1 MKYHG
6 KVSWQSRG
14 GGALQKKS
22 WFNKSFL
29 SCFQSCFDKTK
40 HWEQS
45 ASRANE
51 VSSHLSAHLGSHL
64 KHILKQI
71 MPTLRCKHVFLW
83 LFHFRL
89 KKKKSFPCCL
99 LLVIWV
105 ILGLSAILLISQS
118 WERAGCIHVYTHS
131 QRDRERDACT
141 KQSHQSDPIM
151 DMGIK
156 RQYWALLGK
165 MGKLHY
171 MVLFFRCMCGFTH
184 WLTDFSVFIV
194 QTMNRKQ
201 KSKNKFKMS
210 IFDQNLF
217 WTYFKQRCIVW

>member
-89 KKKKSFPCCL
+89 KKKKIFHAAFY
-99 LLVIWV
+99 IWV
-105 ILGLSAILLISQS
+105 ILGLSTILLISQS
-118 WERAGCIHVYTHS
+118 WERAGCIHAYTHS

-141 KQSHQSDPIM
+141 KQSHQRDPIM

-165 MGKLHY
+165 VGKLHY
-171 MVLFFRCMCGFTH
+171 MVLFFRRRSTNIH
-184 WLTDFSVFIV
+184 TLADWLFSVYSTNNE
-194 QTMNRKQ
+194 QETEKQ
-201 KSKNKFKMS
+201 K
-210 IFDQNLF
+210 Q
-217 WTYFKQRCIVW
+217 V